1 MACWAVSH
9 QAASVS
15 HGVLLSCLHVT
26 VCDGLKEDAS
36 HRLIFECFVPEDG
49 TVWKGLGSVML
60 MEEKCV
66 PGVGVGRSFLSL
78 CLMVADQA

>member
-36 HRLIFECFVPEDG
+36 HRLIFECFVLVDG

-60 MEEKCV
+60 MEKCV
-66 PGVGVGRSFLSL
+66 PRVGVEGSFLSL